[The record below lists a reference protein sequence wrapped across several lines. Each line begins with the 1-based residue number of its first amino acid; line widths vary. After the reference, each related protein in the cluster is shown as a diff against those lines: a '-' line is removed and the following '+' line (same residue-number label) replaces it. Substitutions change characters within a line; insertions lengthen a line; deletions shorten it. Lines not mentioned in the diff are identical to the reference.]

1 MINFPLINESI
12 RIRETRGFTPS
23 ETLNKMDLETIEQYA
38 MICNILNLIDHQKLM
53 TIDARYKVCCN
64 VIENRNNRSD

>member
-1 MINFPLINESI
+1 MINFSLINEAIKI
-12 RIRETRGFTPS
+12 RQEKGFTPS
-23 ETLNKMDLETIEQYA
+23 ETLNKMDLETIDQYA
-38 MICNILNLIDHQKLM
+38 IICNTLNIIDHQKIM